1 MLEISGYYWIVVR
14 FLVLKFFNGL
24 IDDLGF
30 WWLGLFVGFLGYKC
44 IMGKKL
50 WYSINYDFLSFDCW
64 EDVLW
69 KLMD

>member
-44 IMGKKL
+44 IMGKNL
-50 WYSINYDFLSFDCW
+50 I
-64 EDVLW
+64 
-69 KLMD
+69 

>member
-30 WWLGLFVGFLGYKC
+30 RWLGLFVGFLGYKC
-44 IMGKKL
+44 IMGKNL
-50 WYSINYDFLSFDCW
+50 I
-64 EDVLW
+64 
-69 KLMD
+69 